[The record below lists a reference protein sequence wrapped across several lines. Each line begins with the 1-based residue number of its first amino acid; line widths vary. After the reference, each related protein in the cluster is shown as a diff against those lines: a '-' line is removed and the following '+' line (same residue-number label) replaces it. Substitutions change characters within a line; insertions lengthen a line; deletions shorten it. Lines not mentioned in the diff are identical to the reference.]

1 MCRRTQQQHRMER
14 WACSLS
20 PPFSPT
26 CKHSCS
32 PFPNLSCFPSQWE
45 GRFFFPAAELSAW
58 RRIAELEGSFQK
70 ETGSLSSQNR
80 RGAKKRCAAMPS
92 EQGPPPQGPPSK
104 PAKERSNHA
113 AAAVGLPK
121 ASGRAPKGPGA
132 PFIAKAAQGKNG
144 TTAGRGPASET
155 EKDSGFS
162 DVSSE
167 YLSAVDPTDTEDP
180 SLLSSSSSSPK
191 ALAKGPFPGM
201 APVYIVKN
209 VILKQQ
215 LDSSS
220 PGSPFLTWSG
230 QHPMDASVGSAA
242 HILLIQP
249 PVSSSLKPLLSG
261 PKPASSKEAYLPI
274 LSAFPKIAPHPGPDG
289 AKKNKRFCLEDSWT
303 SSSEAKDGEQT
314 PPETHNAVSSSTGS
328 DSKAEGRMIS
338 RASKKLG
345 SSSAGKQRRFH
356 NTVEILRKSGLLGI
370 TLRTKE
376 LIRQNNATQREL
388 AELREQAQLLCE
400 AVQSNE
406 AGAWTRLQEAM
417 DRSATYWAKK
427 GNGNANT
434 RQSKESEAQGSVP
447 NPDAASTPADS
458 PMNLT
463 LTPDISA
470 PLP

>member
-1 MCRRTQQQHRMER
+1 M
-14 WACSLS
+14 
-20 PPFSPT
+20 
-26 CKHSCS
+26 
-32 PFPNLSCFPSQWE
+32 
-45 GRFFFPAAELSAW
+45 
-58 RRIAELEGSFQK
+58 
-70 ETGSLSSQNR
+70 R
-80 RGAKKRCAAMPS
+80 RGGERGLWHVLQLPKAFKGPSIHKNAAALHIGGGKRCAAMPA
-92 EQGPPPQGPPSK
+92 ELGPPSPGPPSK

-113 AAAVGLPK
+113 AAAVGPAK
-121 ASGRAPKGPGA
+121 ASGRGPEGPGA
-132 PFIAKAAQGKNG
+132 PFIAKTAAR
-144 TTAGRGPASET
+144 AGGRPASEA

-180 SLLSSSSSSPK
+180 SLSSSESPK
-191 ALAKGPFPGM
+191 ALAKGPLPGM

-215 LDSSS
+215 LGSSS
-220 PGSPFLTWSG
+220 PGTPFLAWSG
-230 QHPMDASVGSAA
+230 QHSMDASVGSAA

-261 PKPASSKEAYLPI
+261 PKPPSSKEAYLPI

-289 AKKNKRFCLEDSWT
+289 ARKSKRFCLE
-303 SSSEAKDGEQT
+303 EA
-314 PPETHNAVSSSTGS
+314 HNAVSSSTGS

-400 AVQSNE
+400 AVRSNE
-406 AGAWTRLQEAM
+406 ARAWTRLQEAM
-417 DRSATYWAKK
+417 DQSATYWARR
-427 GNGNANT
+427 GNHSNAADAK
-434 RQSKESEAQGSVP
+434 QSKTAEAQSC
-447 NPDAASTPADS
+447 NPDLNTASAAPPES

-463 LTPDISA
+463 LVPDTSV